1 MSKKLIFKGVA
12 TALVTPFKNGEI
24 DYEALFK
31 IIEMQIESGIEAFVI
46 GGTTGECSTLD
57 DEERTEL
64 YYRAKAAIAGRA
76 RVILGVG
83 TNDTRITIERA
94 KAAQRMGADGLLAV
108 TPYYNK
114 GTKSGL
120 ISHYERIAAS
130 TDIPIILYNVPSRTG
145 VNLSLDI
152 LDELTKYETIVGIKE
167 ASNDTDRLLA
177 LSAYEDELWL
187 YSGNDTQIYTTLC
200 LGGAGV
206 ISVASNPYPAEIL
219 NICKLFFTRN
229 LKESLNLQRRMLP
242 VLNSMFAETNPAP
255 VKHMMKKLGL
265 CSSEVRLPLG
275 EVGGETK
282 ELIDRAMRNFKG

>member
-94 KAAQRMGADGLLAV
+94 KAAQRMGADGLLVV

-114 GTKSGL
+114 GTKLGL
-120 ISHYERIAAS
+120 INHYERIAAS

-242 VLNSMFAETNPAP
+242 VLNSMFAETNPTP

-282 ELIDRAMRNFKG
+282 ELIDRAMRDFKG

>member
-12 TALVTPFKNGEI
+12 TALITPFKNGEI

-64 YYRAKAAIAGRA
+64 YYRAKAAIAGRV

-83 TNDTRITIERA
+83 TNDTRITIERV
-94 KAAQRMGADGLLAV
+94 KAAERIGADGLLAV

-177 LSAYEDELWL
+177 LSAYEDDLWL

-206 ISVASNPYPAEIL
+206 ISVASNPYPVEIL
-219 NICKLFFTRN
+219 NICRLFFTKN

-255 VKHMMKKLGL
+255 VKYMMKKLGL

-282 ELIDRAMRNFKG
+282 ELINRVMRDFKG